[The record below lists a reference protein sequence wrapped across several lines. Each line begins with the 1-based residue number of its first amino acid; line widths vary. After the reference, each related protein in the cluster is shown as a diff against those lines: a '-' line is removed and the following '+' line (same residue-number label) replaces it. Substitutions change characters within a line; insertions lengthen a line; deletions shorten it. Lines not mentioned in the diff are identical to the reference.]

1 MKCACRTCKHEV
13 VVIPGHRA
21 KGYCCS
27 ACRLRAHREKAKTE
41 TIASPVETIASPVET
56 IASPVETIAIPATPP
71 EQPKQPAKGPLIVRI
86 PPGVTP
92 KRRDYGKHGDPREA
106 WLKRRGL
113 L

>member
-27 ACRLRAHREKAKTE
+27 ACRLRAHREKAKT
-41 TIASPVETIASPVET
+41 ETIASPVET